1 MSAPH
6 ISHEDLL
13 NIDTLNDAID
23 YLTEIGAIEG
33 AEISPFPLVPGSY
46 KEKLVGVPFLILEF
60 TIKPGVNATEYA
72 EMIIITAENIKITLR
87 DSSRGIFEQ
96 LKEIL
101 LQRVS
106 AKHRNPNR
114 ALWVR
119 NGLRVTESPYTDPV
133 TRQDTISRRYYLDM

>member
-13 NIDTLNDAID
+13 NIDTMSDAID
-23 YLTEIGAIEG
+23 FLTEIGAIQG
-33 AEISPFPLVPGSY
+33 QEISPFPLVPGTY
-46 KEKLVGVPFLILEF
+46 KAKLVGVPFLILEF
-60 TIKPGVNATEYA
+60 MIKPGLDASEYA

-96 LKEIL
+96 IKEIER
-101 LQRVS
+101 QRI
-106 AKHRNPNR
+106 AANNPNPNR

-119 NGLRVTESPYTDPV
+119 NGLKVVETPYTDPV
-133 TRQDTISRRYYLDM
+133 TKIETISRRYYLDM